1 MAVMLDV
8 KNINVYYG
16 AIHAVKDI
24 SFQVNEGEIVTLIG
38 ANGAGKTTTL
48 QTVSGLLHTRTG
60 SIEFLGQPIQNV
72 PASKLV
78 GRGLAQVPEGR
89 RVFQQMTVEEN
100 LEMGGFT
107 QPASTSAPGLERVYE
122 QFPRLKERRRQVAGT
137 LSGGEQQMLA
147 FARALMSRPKIIC
160 MDEPTMGLS
169 PKLVEDVLEQIA
181 RLRDEL
187 GVSVLMVEQQAELAL
202 SIADYG
208 YVLQNGRIRLH
219 GKAGDLLGN
228 ERVQEAYLGGVKQ

>member
-1 MAVMLDV
+1 
-8 KNINVYYG
+8 
-16 AIHAVKDI
+16 
-24 SFQVNEGEIVTLIG
+24 
-38 ANGAGKTTTL
+38 
-48 QTVSGLLHTRTG
+48 
-60 SIEFLGQPIQNV
+60 
-72 PASKLV
+72 
-78 GRGLAQVPEGR
+78 
-89 RVFQQMTVEEN
+89 
-100 LEMGGFT
+100 
-107 QPASTSAPGLERVYE
+107 
-122 QFPRLKERRRQVAGT
+122 
-137 LSGGEQQMLA
+137 
-147 FARALMSRPKIIC
+147 MSRPKIIC

-228 ERVQEAYLGGVKQ
+228 ERVQEAYLGRSETMSEAERIETSSHPSVIAVTQRRFR